1 MKLYG
6 AYGLVLACERDLPL
20 ATARSS
26 TAPDVTI
33 EIALGAARHSP
44 RPLPQR
50 ELLRDGADWSL
61 RFRDSRGDWLD
72 YDFLAAAAT
81 LRIAGSAEW
90 EDAVPPLLGV
100 VCAVLLSS
108 MGRPLLHG
116 AAVAWEDGAVAVLGD
131 SGRGKSTLAAAL
143 LKEGSRLLS
152 EDLLAFDRKG
162 GVFAVE
168 PGYARIS
175 LLPDASKALGLAA
188 AHGIAPRRGT
198 AKHWIEAPASTRAV
212 ELRRLYLLEPPDP
225 AAPEGRA
232 IPASRLAAGP
242 ALVRQLYGA
251 PWIRPVSAAD
261 LSFCVALAAA
271 VPVFTLSRPA
281 SLDAV
286 HAFAAMVRAM

>member
-1 MKLYG
+1 MPLYR
-6 AYGLVLACERDLPL
+6 AYGLVLACERELPL
-20 ATARSS
+20 APAETR
-26 TAPDVTI
+26 APVDVRI
-33 EIALGAARHSP
+33 AEALGAARQEP
-44 RPLPQR
+44 RPGRER
-50 ELLRDGADWSL
+50 ELRRDGADWSL
-61 RFRDSRGDWLD
+61 RYRDPTGDWVD
-72 YDFLAAAAT
+72 YEFTAAGGSLT
-81 LRIAGSAEW
+81 VAGSATW

-116 AAVAWEDGAVAVLGD
+116 AAVAWEDGAIGVLGD
-131 SGRGKSTLAAAL
+131 SGRGKSTLAAGL
-143 LKEGSRLLS
+143 LMTGGRLLS
-152 EDLLAFDRKG
+152 EDVLAFKRSG
-162 GVFAVE
+162 AAFEVE

-175 LLPDASKALGLAA
+175 LLPDAREALGFEMAE
-188 AHGIAPRRGT
+188 GIAPRRGT

-232 IPASRLAAGP
+232 TPASRLAAGP

-251 PWIRPVSAAD
+251 PWIRPASAAD

-286 HAFAAMVRAM
+286 AAFAAMVRAM